1 MPGKAIPKRPAKP
14 RRRSAEDRRRQVVAA
29 AKRIV
34 LREGFAA
41 LTMRRVARLAGV
53 SAAALYLYFPDRL
66 SLMAAI
72 ADELFHGLLGAFGEA
87 LARAGHDPDPR
98 ARLHAVMTA
107 YLDWGLGHP
116 DEYRVIFMTPITGV
130 AGHRPG
136 EPGVPAAPSGQATF
150 QILQAEVAR
159 LIALGVFREA
169 DPQVVA
175 EAIWAT
181 GHGLVSLLI
190 TKPDFPWS
198 PRETLIATVA
208 DAICRGF
215 SADGAGLR
223 AASEPAAQRGEHRH
237 AEAGGRDPG
246 PGRGG

>member
-1 MPGKAIPKRPAKP
+1 MPGKAAPRRPAKR
-14 RRRSAEDRRRQVVAA
+14 RRRSAEDRRRQAVAA

-34 LREGFAA
+34 LRQGFEA

-66 SLMAAI
+66 SLMAAV
-72 ADELFHGLLGAFGEA
+72 ADELFQGLLGAFRAA
-87 LARAGHDPDPR
+87 LARAEGDPDPR

-107 YLDWGLGHP
+107 YLDWGLSHP

-150 QILQAEVAR
+150 GALQQEVAR
-159 LIALGVFREA
+159 LIALGVFRPAE
-169 DPQVVA
+169 PQVVA
-175 EAIWAT
+175 EAIWAA

-198 PRETLIATVA
+198 PREALIGTVA
-208 DAICRGF
+208 DAIRRGF
-215 SADGAGLR
+215 SADGAGLC

-237 AEAGGRDPG
+237 AEAGDRDPR
-246 PGRGG
+246 PGRSR

>member
-1 MPGKAIPKRPAKP
+1 MPGKATRARAAKP

-34 LREGFAA
+34 LRQGFEA

-53 SAAALYLYFPDRL
+53 SAAALYLYFPDRV
-66 SLMAAI
+66 SLMAAV
-72 ADELFHGLLGAFGEA
+72 ADALFHGLLAAFRAA
-87 LARAGHDPDPR
+87 LIRAEGDPDPR

-136 EPGVPAAPSGQATF
+136 PPGVPAAPSGQATF
-150 QILQAEVAR
+150 QALQAEVAR
-159 LIALGVFREA
+159 LIERGVFRPAE
-169 DPQVVA
+169 PQVVA
-175 EAIWAT
+175 EALWAA
-181 GHGLVSLLI
+181 GHGLVALLI

-198 PRETLIATVA
+198 PREALVGTMA
-208 DAICRGF
+208 DALCRGF
-215 SADGAGLR
+215 SADGTGLR
-223 AASEPAAQRGEHRH
+223 AGSKPAAQRGEDRH
-237 AEAGGRDPG
+237 AEADERDPR
-246 PGRGG
+246 PGRSR

>member
-1 MPGKAIPKRPAKP
+1 MPGKAAPKRPTKA

-34 LREGFAA
+34 LREGFEA
-41 LTMRRVARLAGV
+41 LTMRRVARLTGV

-66 SLMAAI
+66 SLMAAV
-72 ADELFHGLLGAFGEA
+72 ADELFHGLLAAFREA
-87 LARAGHDPDPR
+87 LARAEADPDPR

-107 YLDWGLGHP
+107 YLDWGLSHP

-136 EPGVPAAPSGQATF
+136 EPGVPAAPTGQATF
-150 QILQAEVAR
+150 HALQAEVAR

-198 PRETLIATVA
+198 RRETLIATVA

-215 SADGAGLR
+215 SADGARLR
-223 AASEPAAQRGEHRH
+223 AVSEPAAQRREDRH
-237 AEAGGRDPG
+237 AEAGGRDPR
-246 PGRGG
+246 PGRAG

>member
-1 MPGKAIPKRPAKP
+1 MPGKAAAKRPARP

-29 AKRIV
+29 ARRVV
-34 LREGFAA
+34 LREGFEA
-41 LTMRRVARLAGV
+41 LTMRRVARLTGV

-66 SLMAAI
+66 SLMAAV
-72 ADELFHGLLGAFGEA
+72 ADELFQGLLAAFREA
-87 LARAGHDPDPR
+87 LTGAENDPDPR

-107 YLDWGLGHP
+107 YLDWGLSHP

-150 QILQAEVAR
+150 QALQAEVAR
-159 LIALGVFREA
+159 LIDLGVFRPAEA
-169 DPQVVA
+169 QVVA
-175 EAIWAT
+175 EAIWAA

-190 TKPDFPWS
+190 TKRDFPWS
-198 PRETLIATVA
+198 PRTALIETMA
-208 DAICRGF
+208 DALCRGF
-215 SADGAGLR
+215 SADGSGLR
-223 AASEPAAQRGEHRH
+223 ATSEPAAQRGEDRH
-237 AEAGGRDPG
+237 AEAGGRDPR

>member
-1 MPGKAIPKRPAKP
+1 MPGKAAPRRPAQR
-14 RRRSAEDRRRQVVAA
+14 RRRSAEDRCRQVVAA

-34 LREGFAA
+34 LRQGFEA

-66 SLMAAI
+66 SLVAAV
-72 ADELFHGLLGAFGEA
+72 ADELFHGLLGAFRAA
-87 LARAGHDPDPR
+87 LARAEGDPDPR

-107 YLDWGLGHP
+107 YLDWGLSHP

-136 EPGVPAAPSGQATF
+136 EPGVPAAPTGQATF
-150 QILQAEVAR
+150 HALQEEVAR
-159 LIALGVFREA
+159 LIALGVFRPAE
-169 DPQVVA
+169 PQVVA
-175 EAIWAT
+175 EAIWAA
-181 GHGLVSLLI
+181 GHGLVALLI

-198 PRETLIATVA
+198 PRATLIGTMA
-208 DAICRGF
+208 DALCRGF

-237 AEAGGRDPG
+237 AEAGDCDPR
-246 PGRGG
+246 PR